1 MLLCQAP
8 HLAIWYTDGPWP
20 NGEVP
25 LKRRDFISA
34 IALAAIVCPRVLS
47 AQTSSKVFR
56 LGTLIP
62 GPPLDD
68 KSALGAILLKELDRR
83 GYTLG
88 KNLALDA
95 RGAAGDVTS
104 WRDRPRHEGV
114 SSRCDRGDRLSDDT
128 SLQS

>member
-1 MLLCQAP
+1 M
-8 HLAIWYTDGPWP
+8 
-20 NGEVP
+20 
-25 LKRRDFISA
+25 KRRDFLSA

-68 KSALGAILLKELDRR
+68 KSPLGTILLKELDRR

-88 KNLALDA
+88 KNLTSTL
-95 RGAAGDVTS
+95 AGRPVT
-104 WRDRPRHEGV
+104 
-114 SSRCDRGDRLSDDT
+114 
-128 SLQS
+128 